1 MLTPVT
7 QWLVLQGHREGS
19 DFVVRRIEGAEH
31 NEAAWR
37 ARLDDV
43 LAFLYRAR

>member
-1 MLTPVT
+1 MAQVR
-7 QWLVLQGHREGS
+7 QWLLRQGHREGRA
-19 DFVVRRIEGAEH
+19 FVARRIEGAEH